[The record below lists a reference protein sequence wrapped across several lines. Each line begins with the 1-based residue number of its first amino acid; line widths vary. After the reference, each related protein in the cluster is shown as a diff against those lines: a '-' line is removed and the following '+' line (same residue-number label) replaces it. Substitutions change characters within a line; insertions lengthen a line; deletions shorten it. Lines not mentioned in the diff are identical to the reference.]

1 MQAEIGIHDIT
12 EPKKMEQK
20 HHKMLSNTKIKRAI
34 SYRNILFNHIA

>member
-20 HHKMLSNTKIKRAI
+20 HHKMLSNTKRAI